1 MGPDRLKEKTFHVHV
16 VVLAAVFGL
25 CLGIV
30 STVAVMQWTRRIPNS
45 ATLKLV
51 GVGVYKDVDFTI
63 PVTSIDWGLVE
74 PGEQKNYTAYIKNES
89 NVPINL
95 NLWTEDWDPAN
106 ASSFI
111 TLTWSYDGTKIAVD
125 DSIAVTFVLDINATI
140 SGIDAFAFTIVIVGS
155 G

>member
-1 MGPDRLKEKTFHVHV
+1 
-16 VVLAAVFGL
+16 
-25 CLGIV
+25 
-30 STVAVMQWTRRIPNS
+30 MQWTHRIPNS

-51 GVGVYKDVDFTI
+51 GVGVYKDIDFTI

-95 NLWTEDWDPAN
+95 NMWTEDWNPAK

-111 TLTWSYDGTKIAVD
+111 TLTWSYDGTQIAVD
-125 DSIAVTFVLDINATI
+125 NSIAVTFVLDINATT
-140 SGIDAFAFTIVIVGS
+140 SGIDAFTFTIVILGS